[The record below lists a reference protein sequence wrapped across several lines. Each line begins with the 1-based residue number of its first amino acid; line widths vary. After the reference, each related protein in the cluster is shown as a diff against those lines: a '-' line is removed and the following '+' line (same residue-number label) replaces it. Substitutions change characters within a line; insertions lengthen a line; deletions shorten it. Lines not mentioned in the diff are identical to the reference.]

1 MKWREFITLLGGTAA
16 TLPIVARAQQ
26 PTMPVIGY
34 LSAGSAESFAENL
47 AIFQRSV
54 AEAGYVEGQN
64 VARISLVERSSRP
77 PAGTG
82 GRYVCFRGKSG
93 HQDGHH
99 AALRLPHNSA
109 LARQQPS
116 DSERS
121 LAHMIEG

>member
-82 GRYVCFRGKSG
+82 GRYVCFRGKRWG
-93 HQDGHH
+93 NRPAACGWLKILG
-99 AALRLPHNSA
+99 AALQA
-109 LARQQPS
+109 
-116 DSERS
+116 D
-121 LAHMIEG
+121 G